1 MGKTAYLFIS
11 LLKNALFLRRVLLI
25 IAERDACMVLEIF
38 KSILMGI
45 VQGVTE
51 WLPISS
57 TGHMLLLDQ
66 FLHITVSP
74 IAQRNQDFFD
84 VYKVVIQLGSILAVL
99 VLYFQRLNP
108 FSAKKSAAEKKETLF
123 LWLKVLIASIPA
135 GIAGILF
142 DEQIDGVLATP
153 YVISAALIF
162 YGFLFIIAEGRER
175 EPRINDLSRLDGR
188 TVFGIGVWQMLAL
201 VPGTSR
207 SGATKLGGLLLGC
220 SRLVAVEFS
229 FFMAIPAMFGGS
241 AIRLLKFAVEN
252 GEKYGG
258 QYPALFS
265 GVEWAVLLAGFVV
278 AFVVSIGVIRFLL
291 NFIKKHDFKAFGYY
305 RIALGLLV
313 LAYFGI
319 IAR

>member
-108 FSAKKSAAEKKETLF
+108 FSAKKSAEEKKETLF

-153 YVISAALIF
+153 YVIAAALIF
-162 YGFLFIIAEGRER
+162 YGFLFIFVEGRER